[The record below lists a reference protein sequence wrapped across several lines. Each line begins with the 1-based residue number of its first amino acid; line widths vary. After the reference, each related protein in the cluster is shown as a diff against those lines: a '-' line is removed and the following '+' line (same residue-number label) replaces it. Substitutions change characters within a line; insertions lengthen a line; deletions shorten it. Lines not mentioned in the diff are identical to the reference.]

1 MSTEPVVLKP
11 EDAAR
16 SLGIS
21 RSSLYE
27 LLSRDEIESIKIGR
41 SRRIPI
47 AAIDSYVARLVA
59 EQTEDR

>member
-27 LLSRDEIESIKIGR
+27 LLSRDEIESIKIVR